1 MAGQHRKVSSARRRG
16 TSIAATAL
24 GLSLVAGGVQP
35 VLAPETAD
43 FAQAQLR
50 TEAQRSLVK
59 YPRSTAV
66 RFGQTTTASPNVNR
80 LTAHPPVSYE
90 IASST
95 DPNWGASVDPETG
108 EVTITPN
115 VDAGEDLPQSG
126 QIDVLATFKDD
137 STKILPVAVTLAQDP
152 YFDPVNDAT
161 FWVGKD
167 SNPIHVRGVFVPS
180 GYTLAIDENTIPP
193 GMVVDDSRA
202 LNRFQHVYLM
212 GAPSEAGVYEVTAK
226 FVGTDGSTYV
236 GAGGELLQTFTV
248 TVKDP
253 ADLPAPVEADLAD
266 EPQEP
271 VEAGQE
277 LNIPVNTENAASV
290 EVSGLPD
297 GVTYDSENS
306 TITGTPTT
314 PGEYE
319 AVVDIIT
326 KDEKVQ
332 QDRVKISVKDPAATS
347 DETTPAEPTT
357 EPSTSG
363 ETTPAEP
370 TTEPSTSDEPT
381 TGETTPVEPTTG
393 ETTPVEPTTSGEATT
408 EPSTSE
414 EPTSDQ
420 PTTDPSTSGE
430 PTTGETTPVEPTS
443 GASTSDQPTT
453 EPSTSGEPTT
463 ERTTDPTATDQPTTG
478 EPTPADPTVGES
490 STSEPT
496 AGETTAA
503 PTDQGGVYEWK
514 PIIVKAGNTAA
525 GEPEREP
532 AEPVVITADADAP
545 EWVTVNQDGRI
556 DVNPPRG
563 TAPGT
568 YSFGVTTATGERDTI
583 TVEVTALDADNTRVE
598 MEYNDDYLRA
608 GETASNQPPRANITR
623 DGVEYAKQPMLKGT
637 KFALANPDV
646 KPYNESVDPETGAV
660 TVTAPID
667 QVADAPIEVEIL
679 VTYPDGTTAT
689 VVATFYADPAPL
701 NQTNQ
706 PVYEQGKGAQPG
718 RTVSVKQIAFLPDE
732 TEFSLADPTAD
743 FKGWDIRVNLET
755 GEILATA
762 PEVDPQ
768 PIDVQIRA
776 TYTDGTIDQEGRQHG
791 ETTTVHIDALT
802 GTTLAD
808 TVEGSNYSQPVYD
821 ADGNILIYPTGSLP
835 EGATFEVDGLTALP
849 VEVDPETGAIKI
861 VVPADAPAN
870 APFDVPIKLVLP
882 DGSTQEIVVPVATRS
897 DASGQVVSWA
907 PIKLTEGGEPVTVAP
922 TTAPE
927 GVTFGL
933 AASFDA
939 PGWQVLVDERTG
951 AVTASHPG
959 SDADTLATLIPVV
972 VTFPDGSQRIMDV
985 PATVVRGEAAL
996 NDVTYAPAEINAGG
1010 SVTINPDVV
1019 PGSFSLVSPVPG
1031 LGLTIDPATG
1041 ALTVTAQVS
1050 ALAGTRDVPVEVTF
1064 ADGSRAL
1071 TSARIT
1077 VLDDDTAAATGTGS
1091 SNGSSEGSS
1100 VGSSSSSSSSSV
1112 GNSAFVWIPALLA
1125 VLGLLGTAGKQLYD
1139 NREFFQDFL
1148 VWWK

>member
-370 TTEPSTSDEPT
+370 TT
-381 TGETTPVEPTTG
+381 
-393 ETTPVEPTTSGEATT
+393 
-408 EPSTSE
+408 
-414 EPTSDQ
+414 
-420 PTTDPSTSGE
+420 DPSTSGE
-430 PTTGETTPVEPTS
+430 PTSGETTPVEPTS

-583 TVEVTALDADNTRVE
+583 TVEVTALDADDKRVE

-706 PVYEQGKGAQPG
+706 PAYEQGKGAQPG
-718 RTVSVKQIAFLPDE
+718 RTVSVKQIADLPDK

-755 GEILATA
+755 GSILATA
-762 PEVDPQ
+762 PEENPQ
-768 PIDVQIRA
+768 PIDIPIRA

-791 ETTTVHIDALT
+791 ETTMVHIEALT

-927 GVTFGL
+927 GVTFAL

-951 AVTASHPG
+951 AVTASHPSSG
-959 SDADTLATLIPVV
+959 ADTLATLIPVV
-972 VTFPDGSQRIMDV
+972 VTFPDRSQRIMDV
-985 PATVVRGEAAL
+985 PATVVRGQAAL
-996 NDVTYAPAEINAGG
+996 NDVTYAPAEISAGG

-1041 ALTVTAQVS
+1041 ALTVTAQAS

-1077 VLDDDTAAATGTGS
+1077 VRDHDTVTQPDG
-1091 SNGSSEGSS
+1091 GSSEGSS

>member
-43 FAQAQLR
+43 VAQAQSR

-137 STKILPVAVTLAQDP
+137 STKIMPVAVTLAQDP

-212 GAPSEAGVYEVTAK
+212 GAPSETGVYEVTAK

-236 GAGGELLQTFTV
+236 GAGGELLQTFNV

-357 EPSTSG
+357 
-363 ETTPAEP
+363 
-370 TTEPSTSDEPT
+370 
-381 TGETTPVEPTTG
+381 
-393 ETTPVEPTTSGEATT
+393 SGEATT

-420 PTTDPSTSGE
+420 PTTEPSTSDE
-430 PTTGETTPVEPTS
+430 PTTDPT
-443 GASTSDQPTT
+443 GTDQPTT

-463 ERTTDPTATDQPTTG
+463 EPTMEPTATDQPTTG
-478 EPTPADPTVGES
+478 EPTPADPSVGES
-490 STSEPT
+490 STSEP
-496 AGETTAA
+496 APAE
-503 PTDQGGVYEWK
+503 PTDQADDYEWS
-514 PIIVKAGNTAA
+514 PITVKAGNTVT
-525 GEPEREP
+525 GEPAREP
-532 AEPVVITADADAP
+532 NEPAVITADADVP

-583 TVEVTALDADNTRVE
+583 TVEVTALDADDKRVE

-706 PVYEQGKGAQPG
+706 PAYEQGKGAQPG
-718 RTVSVKQIAFLPDE
+718 RTVSVKQIADLPDE

-762 PEVDPQ
+762 PEENPQ
-768 PIDVQIRA
+768 PIDIPIRA

-791 ETTTVHIDALT
+791 ETTMVHIEALT

-927 GVTFGL
+927 GVTFAL

-985 PATVVRGEAAL
+985 PATVVRGQAAL

-1041 ALTVTAQVS
+1041 ALTVTAQAS

-1077 VLDDDTAAATGTGS
+1077 VRDHDTAAATGTGP

>member
-1 MAGQHRKVSSARRRG
+1 MTVPRAEYDIKGELKMAGQHRKVLSARRRG

-43 FAQAQLR
+43 VAQAQLG
-50 TEAQRSLVK
+50 TEAQRSLVR

-137 STKILPVAVTLAQDP
+137 STKIMPVAVTLAQDP

-161 FWVGKD
+161 FWVGKE

-326 KDEKVQ
+326 KDEQVQ
-332 QDRVKISVKDPAATS
+332 QDRVKISVKDPAVTS
-347 DETTPAEPTT
+347 DETTPA
-357 EPSTSG
+357 
-363 ETTPAEP
+363 
-370 TTEPSTSDEPT
+370 
-381 TGETTPVEPTTG
+381 
-393 ETTPVEPTTSGEATT
+393 EPTTSGEATT

-420 PTTDPSTSGE
+420 PTTEPSTSGE
-430 PTTGETTPVEPTS
+430 PTTGETTPAEPTTGETTPAEPTTSGEVTTDPTTSGEPTSGGSTPGEPTS

-453 EPSTSGEPTT
+453 EPSTSGEPTM
-463 ERTTDPTATDQPTTG
+463 EPTATDQPTTG

-490 STSEPT
+490 STSEP
-496 AGETTAA
+496 APAE

-583 TVEVTALDADNTRVE
+583 TVEVTALDADDKRVE

-623 DGVEYAKQPMLKGT
+623 DGVEYATQPMLKGT

-679 VTYPDGTTAT
+679 VTYPDGTTDTA
-689 VVATFYADPAPL
+689 VATFYADPAPL

-706 PVYEQGKGAQPG
+706 PAYEQGKGAQPG
-718 RTVSVKQIAFLPDE
+718 RTVSVKRIADLPDE

-762 PEVDPQ
+762 PEENPQ
-768 PIDVQIRA
+768 PIDIPIRA

-791 ETTTVHIDALT
+791 ETTMVHIEALT

-1019 PGSFSLVSPVPG
+1019 PGSFSLVRPVPG

-1041 ALTVTAQVS
+1041 ALTVTAQAS

-1077 VLDDDTAAATGTGS
+1077 VRDHDTVIQPDG
-1091 SNGSSEGSS
+1091 GSSEGSS

-1125 VLGLLGTAGKQLYD
+1125 VLGLLGAANKALYD

>member
-1 MAGQHRKVSSARRRG
+1 MK
-16 TSIAATAL
+16 
-24 GLSLVAGGVQP
+24 
-35 VLAPETAD
+35 
-43 FAQAQLR
+43 
-50 TEAQRSLVK
+50 
-59 YPRSTAV
+59 
-66 RFGQTTTASPNVNR
+66 
-80 LTAHPPVSYE
+80 
-90 IASST
+90 
-95 DPNWGASVDPETG
+95 
-108 EVTITPN
+108 
-115 VDAGEDLPQSG
+115 
-126 QIDVLATFKDD
+126 
-137 STKILPVAVTLAQDP
+137 
-152 YFDPVNDAT
+152 
-161 FWVGKD
+161 
-167 SNPIHVRGVFVPS
+167 
-180 GYTLAIDENTIPP
+180 
-193 GMVVDDSRA
+193 
-202 LNRFQHVYLM
+202 
-212 GAPSEAGVYEVTAK
+212 
-226 FVGTDGSTYV
+226 
-236 GAGGELLQTFTV
+236 
-248 TVKDP
+248 
-253 ADLPAPVEADLAD
+253 
-266 EPQEP
+266 
-271 VEAGQE
+271 
-277 LNIPVNTENAASV
+277 
-290 EVSGLPD
+290 
-297 GVTYDSENS
+297 
-306 TITGTPTT
+306 
-314 PGEYE
+314 
-319 AVVDIIT
+319 
-326 KDEKVQ
+326 
-332 QDRVKISVKDPAATS
+332 
-347 DETTPAEPTT
+347 
-357 EPSTSG
+357 
-363 ETTPAEP
+363 
-370 TTEPSTSDEPT
+370 
-381 TGETTPVEPTTG
+381 
-393 ETTPVEPTTSGEATT
+393 
-408 EPSTSE
+408 
-414 EPTSDQ
+414 
-420 PTTDPSTSGE
+420 
-430 PTTGETTPVEPTS
+430 
-443 GASTSDQPTT
+443 
-453 EPSTSGEPTT
+453 
-463 ERTTDPTATDQPTTG
+463 PTATDQPATG

-490 STSEPT
+490 STSEP
-496 AGETTAA
+496 APAE
-503 PTDQGGVYEWK
+503 PTDQAGIYEWA
-514 PIIVKAGNTAA
+514 PIIVKAGNTAT
-525 GEPEREP
+525 GEPAREP
-532 AEPVVITADADAP
+532 NEPVVITADADAP

-556 DVNPPRG
+556 DVNPPRN
-563 TAPGT
+563 TEPGT

-583 TVEVTALDADNTRVE
+583 TVEVTALDADDKRVE

-608 GETASNQPPRANITR
+608 GETASNQPPRADITR

-646 KPYNESVDPETGAV
+646 KPYNESVDPDTGVV

-718 RTVSVKQIAFLPDE
+718 RTVSVKQIADLPDE
-732 TEFSLADPTAD
+732 TELSLADPTAD

-762 PEVDPQ
+762 PEENPQ
-768 PIDVQIRA
+768 PIDIPIRA

-791 ETTTVHIDALT
+791 ETTMVHIEALT

-927 GVTFGL
+927 GVTFAL

-951 AVTASHPG
+951 AVTASHPSSG
-959 SDADTLATLIPVV
+959 ADTLATLIPVV

-996 NDVTYAPAEINAGG
+996 NDVAYAPAEINAGG
-1010 SVTINPDVV
+1010 SVTVNPDVV
-1019 PGSFSLVSPVPG
+1019 PGSFSLVSPVAG

-1041 ALTVTAQVS
+1041 ALTVTAQAS
-1050 ALAGTRDVPVEVTF
+1050 ALPGTRDVPVEVTF

-1077 VLDDDTAAATGTGS
+1077 VRDHDTVTQPGGGS
-1091 SNGSSEGSS
+1091 SDGSSEGSS

>member
-1 MAGQHRKVSSARRRG
+1 M
-16 TSIAATAL
+16 
-24 GLSLVAGGVQP
+24 
-35 VLAPETAD
+35 E
-43 FAQAQLR
+43 
-50 TEAQRSLVK
+50 
-59 YPRSTAV
+59 
-66 RFGQTTTASPNVNR
+66 
-80 LTAHPPVSYE
+80 
-90 IASST
+90 
-95 DPNWGASVDPETG
+95 
-108 EVTITPN
+108 
-115 VDAGEDLPQSG
+115 
-126 QIDVLATFKDD
+126 
-137 STKILPVAVTLAQDP
+137 
-152 YFDPVNDAT
+152 
-161 FWVGKD
+161 
-167 SNPIHVRGVFVPS
+167 
-180 GYTLAIDENTIPP
+180 
-193 GMVVDDSRA
+193 
-202 LNRFQHVYLM
+202 
-212 GAPSEAGVYEVTAK
+212 
-226 FVGTDGSTYV
+226 
-236 GAGGELLQTFTV
+236 
-248 TVKDP
+248 
-253 ADLPAPVEADLAD
+253 
-266 EPQEP
+266 
-271 VEAGQE
+271 
-277 LNIPVNTENAASV
+277 
-290 EVSGLPD
+290 
-297 GVTYDSENS
+297 
-306 TITGTPTT
+306 
-314 PGEYE
+314 
-319 AVVDIIT
+319 
-326 KDEKVQ
+326 
-332 QDRVKISVKDPAATS
+332 
-347 DETTPAEPTT
+347 
-357 EPSTSG
+357 
-363 ETTPAEP
+363 
-370 TTEPSTSDEPT
+370 
-381 TGETTPVEPTTG
+381 
-393 ETTPVEPTTSGEATT
+393 
-408 EPSTSE
+408 
-414 EPTSDQ
+414 
-420 PTTDPSTSGE
+420 
-430 PTTGETTPVEPTS
+430 
-443 GASTSDQPTT
+443 
-453 EPSTSGEPTT
+453 
-463 ERTTDPTATDQPTTG
+463 PTATDQPTTG

-490 STSEPT
+490 STSEP
-496 AGETTAA
+496 APAE

-583 TVEVTALDADNTRVE
+583 TVEVTALDADDKRVE

-623 DGVEYAKQPMLKGT
+623 DGVEYATQPMLKGT

-679 VTYPDGTTAT
+679 VTYPDGTTDTA
-689 VVATFYADPAPL
+689 VATFYADPAPL

-706 PVYEQGKGAQPG
+706 PAYEQGKGAQPG
-718 RTVSVKQIAFLPDE
+718 RTVSVKRIADLPDE

-762 PEVDPQ
+762 PEENPQ
-768 PIDVQIRA
+768 PIDIPIRA

-791 ETTTVHIDALT
+791 ETTMVHIEALT

-1019 PGSFSLVSPVPG
+1019 PGSFSLVRPVPG

-1041 ALTVTAQVS
+1041 ALTVTAQAS

-1077 VLDDDTAAATGTGS
+1077 VRDHDTVIQPDG
-1091 SNGSSEGSS
+1091 GSSEGSS

-1125 VLGLLGTAGKQLYD
+1125 VLGLLGAANKALYD

>member
-43 FAQAQLR
+43 VAQAQLR

-59 YPRSTAV
+59 YPRSTTV

-108 EVTITPN
+108 EVSITPN

-137 STKILPVAVTLAQDP
+137 STKIMPVAVRLAQDP

-161 FWVGKD
+161 FWVGKE
-167 SNPIHVRGVFVPS
+167 SNPIHVRGVYVPS
-180 GYTLAIDENTIPP
+180 GYKLAIDESTIPP

-202 LNRFQHVYLM
+202 LNRFQHVYLK
-212 GAPSEAGVYEVTAK
+212 GAPSETGVYEVTAK
-226 FVGTDGSTYV
+226 FADSNGDALV

-319 AVVDIIT
+319 VVVDIIT
-326 KDEKVQ
+326 KDEQVQ
-332 QDRVKISVKDPAATS
+332 QDRVKISVKDPAAATTPETPTSEAPTSEAPTSEAPTS
-347 DETTPAEPTT
+347 DETNPAEPTT

-363 ETTPAEP
+363 EA
-370 TTEPSTSDEPT
+370 T
-381 TGETTPVEPTTG
+381 TGESTP
-393 ETTPVEPTTSGEATT
+393 A
-408 EPSTSE
+408 
-414 EPTSDQ
+414 
-420 PTTDPSTSGE
+420 
-430 PTTGETTPVEPTS
+430 EPTS

-453 EPSTSGEPTT
+453 QPSTSGEPA
-463 ERTTDPTATDQPTTG
+463 TDPSATDQPSTSGEATTG
-478 EPTPADPTVGES
+478 ESTPAE
-490 STSEPT
+490 
-496 AGETTAA
+496 
-503 PTDQGGVYEWK
+503 PTDQAGDYEWL
-514 PIIVKAGNTAA
+514 PITVKAGNTAA
-525 GEPEREP
+525 GEPAREP
-532 AEPVVITADADAP
+532 NEPAVITADADAP

-583 TVEVTALDADNTRVE
+583 TVEVTALDADDKRVE

-637 KFALANPDV
+637 KFALANPDE
-646 KPYNESVDPETGAV
+646 KPYNEFVDPETGVV
-660 TVTAPID
+660 TVTAPLD
-667 QVADAPIEVEIL
+667 QAADAPIEVEIL

-689 VVATFYADPAPL
+689 TVATFYADPAPL

-706 PVYEQGKGAQPG
+706 PAYEQGKGAQPG
-718 RTVSVKQIAFLPDE
+718 RTVSVKQIADLPDE
-732 TEFSLADPTAD
+732 TEFSLVDPTAD

-762 PEVDPQ
+762 PEENPQ
-768 PIDVQIRA
+768 PIDIPIRA
-776 TYTDGTIDQEGRQHG
+776 TYTDGTIDQDGRKHG

-882 DGSTQEIVVPVATRS
+882 DGSTREIVVPVATRS
-897 DASGQVVSWA
+897 EASGQVVSWA
-907 PIKLTEGGEPVTVAP
+907 PIKLTEGGEPVTVEP
-922 TTAPE
+922 TTAPD
-927 GVTFGL
+927 GVTFAL

-951 AVTASHPG
+951 AVTASHPNSG
-959 SDADTLATLIPVV
+959 ADTLATLIPVV

-1010 SVTINPDVV
+1010 SVTVNPDVV

-1041 ALTVTAQVS
+1041 ALTVTAQAS
-1050 ALAGTRDVPVEVTF
+1050 ALPGTRDIPVEVTF

-1071 TSARIT
+1071 TSARVT
-1077 VLDDDTAAATGTGS
+1077 VRHHDTVTKPGGGSSDGS
-1091 SNGSSEGSS
+1091 SNGSS
-1100 VGSSSSSSSSSV
+1100 VGSSSSSSSLSV